1 MQKSIKSPGIQ
12 PPGLYVTATPIGN
25 LADITYRAVAVLKSV
40 DLILCEDTRV
50 SAKLLSH
57 YDITTRCLAY
67 HDHNAARVRPQIL
80 KKLKEGAAIALISD
94 AGTPLISDPG
104 YKLVREVTDLGHKV
118 MAIPGPSS
126 PIAAMSIAGVASD
139 RFLFLGFLP
148 PKTQARRKVLAEVC
162 DINATLVFLETGPR
176 LVKMLRDVLDVL
188 GPREGV
194 VAREMT
200 KLYEE
205 ISRNQI
211 DELIEKFSQSGR
223 VKGEIVV
230 IIGPPQEKSYDV
242 DEIDGLI
249 LEQLQTS
256 SVKETATEI
265 ARLTGHAKRQIYNR
279 ALSLS
284 GAGKK

>member
-1 MQKSIKSPGIQ
+1 MSTPTKSAKSLQ
-12 PPGLYVTATPIGN
+12 PGLYITATPIGN
-25 LADITYRAVAVLKSV
+25 LADITYRAVNVLNCV

-57 YDITTRCLAY
+57 YEISTKCIAY
-67 HDHNAARVRPQIL
+67 HDHNAARVRPQVL
-80 KKLKEGAAIALISD
+80 EKLKSGAAIALISD

-104 YKLVREVTDLGHKV
+104 FKLVREAADLGIEILSV
-118 MAIPGPSS
+118 PGPSS
-126 PIAAMSIAGVASD
+126 PIAALSIAGLPSD

-148 PKTQARRKVLAEVC
+148 AKTHARRQVLSEVSG
-162 DINATLVFLETGPR
+162 INSTLVFLETGPR
-176 LVKMLRDVLDVL
+176 LIKMLRDVIDVL
-188 GPREGV
+188 GPRRGV

-205 ISRNQI
+205 VSRGTI
-211 DELIEKFSQSGR
+211 DQLIEKFSEVAR

-230 IIGPPQEKSYDV
+230 IIEPPAEKSFEA

-249 LEQLQTS
+249 LEHLHSTS
-256 SVKETATEI
+256 LKETAAKVAEI
-265 ARLTGHAKRQIYNR
+265 TGIAKRKIYTR

-284 GAGKK
+284 GALKK

>member
-1 MQKSIKSPGIQ
+1 MPKPKEPAKNL

-25 LADITYRAVAVLKSV
+25 LADITYRAVEVLKSV

-57 YDITTRCLAY
+57 YEIATNCIAY
-67 HDHNAARVRPQIL
+67 HDHNGARVRPQVL
-80 KKLKEGAAIALISD
+80 EKLKSGAAIALISD

-104 YKLVREVTDLGHKV
+104 FKLVREAANLDVNILSV
-118 MAIPGPSS
+118 PGPSS
-126 PIAAMSIAGVASD
+126 PIAALSIAGLPSD

-148 PKTQARRKVLAEVC
+148 AKAHARRQVLSEVSGT
-162 DINATLVFLETGPR
+162 NSTLVFLETGPR
-176 LVKMLRDVLDVL
+176 LIKMLADVLDVL
-188 GPREGV
+188 GPRRGV

-205 ISRNQI
+205 ISRGTI
-211 DELIEKFSQSGR
+211 DRLIERFGKVAR

-230 IIGPPQEKSYDV
+230 IIEPPGEKAFTA
-242 DEIDGLI
+242 DEIDSLI
-249 LEQLQTS
+249 LQHLNSTS
-256 SVKETATEI
+256 LKEAVAQVAALTGI
-265 ARLTGHAKRQIYNR
+265 ARRKIYTR

-284 GAGKK
+284 GAQEE